1 MTHIKSYY
9 LNITKWDSFKKN
21 HTLGL
26 VMERSFT
33 WNYRV
38 ICNLI
43 ILILVWPNYIED
55 DAQTSKDDASS
66 LEVI

>member
-1 MTHIKSYY
+1 MTRIKPYH
-9 LNITKWDSFKKN
+9 LNITKWDSFEQIP
-21 HTLGL
+21 TIGL

-33 WNYRV
+33 WNYRI

-43 ILILVWPNYIED
+43 FSILVWKNYIEY

-66 LEVI
+66 LEFI